1 MLMKFKNSISKEL
14 SHLKKLSPDVRKLLF
29 SYIFFTAAYPLLS
42 LFINA
47 YLWRSGDSLDLIIA
61 YNLFF
66 SLGLPIGFV
75 INGLLLRHI
84 NIKTLYPI
92 GALSQGLVA
101 LLVVFM
107 PSGSVATLSFYGLLY
122 GMGSALYWG
131 NSNFLQQTL
140 TTSDVRLYFR
150 SLQSLAFLIFNTI
163 TPFLAGLLISFGP
176 ISGLYELETGYQIV
190 MVIAMILLT
199 LCGYVV
205 YSSKINDLVRPK
217 LFIEKSNKYWNMNRA
232 FVAINDL
239 FIGVYSFLP
248 SILLLSYAG
257 NEGVLGSV
265 QALGALLT
273 VVVIYL
279 IGRKLNEKYY
289 FKILV
294 SSWLL
299 LFVGSLFLALD
310 LNWFTVIAFLLVAS
324 IAYELKY
331 VASWPVMM
339 DLIDDETGKDPL
351 LKYAYLTDNE
361 IFFNLGRIV
370 AVNIFVVLLVL
381 FSEEVALSY
390 ASLIIVMIMLLS
402 LLLVKKILQ
411 REVAPVDKP

>member
-1 MLMKFKNSISKEL
+1 MLMKSKNPISKEL

-29 SYIFFTAAYPLLS
+29 SYTFFTAAYPLLS

-75 INGLLLRHI
+75 INGVLLRHM
-84 NIKTLYPI
+84 NIKTLYSI
-92 GALSQGLVA
+92 GAISQGLVA

-107 PSGSVATLSFYGLLY
+107 PSGSIATLSFYGLLY
-122 GMGSALYWG
+122 GSGSALYWG
-131 NSNFLQQTL
+131 NSNFLQQIL
-140 TTSDVRLYFR
+140 TTPDIRLYFR
-150 SLQSLAFLIFNTI
+150 SLQSLSFLIFNTI
-163 TPFLAGLLISFGP
+163 TPFIAGLLISFGP
-176 ISGLYELETGYQIV
+176 ISGLYELKTGYQIV
-190 MVIAMILLT
+190 MIIAMILQI
-199 LCGYVV
+199 LCGYIV
-205 YSSKINDLVRPK
+205 YSSKINDLIRPK
-217 LFIEKSNKYWNMNRA
+217 IFIEKSNKYWNMNRA
-232 FVAINDL
+232 FITINDL

-273 VVVIYL
+273 VVVIY
-279 IGRKLNEKYY
+279 IVGRRLNEKYY
-289 FKILV
+289 FKILL
-294 SSWLL
+294 SSWVLL
-299 LFVGSLFLALD
+299 LIGNLFLAID
-310 LNWFTVIAFLLVAS
+310 LNWFTVIAFLLVTS

-331 VASWPVMM
+331 VASWPIMM
-339 DLIDDETGKDPL
+339 DLIDDQTGKDPL

-381 FSEEVALSY
+381 FSEEAALSY
-390 ASLIIVMIMLLS
+390 SGLIVIMIMFVALV
-402 LLLVKKILQ
+402 LVKKILD
-411 REVAPVDKP
+411 RGDVVAKT